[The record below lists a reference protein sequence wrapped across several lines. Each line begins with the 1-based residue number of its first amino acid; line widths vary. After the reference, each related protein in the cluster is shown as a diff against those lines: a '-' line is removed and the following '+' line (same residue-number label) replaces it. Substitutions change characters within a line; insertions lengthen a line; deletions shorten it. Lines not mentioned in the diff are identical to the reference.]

1 MGFGFSHAD
10 ATVAHALGQAR
21 TAVLT
26 GVPLVH
32 AGKDLVAMVNRD
44 HRTFGQGV
52 QVAIGDNG
60 GHFDDDI
67 GIRVQTG
74 HFQVD
79 PDQVLRVLHVS
90 APRQCCA
97 V

>member
-1 MGFGFSHAD
+1 M
-10 ATVAHALGQAR
+10 
-21 TAVLT
+21 LT

-32 AGKDLVAMVNRD
+32 AGKDFVAVVNGD
-44 HRTFGQGV
+44 HRAFGQGV
-52 QVAIGDNG
+52 QVTVGDDG
-60 GHFDDDI
+60 GHFDDDV
-67 GIRVQTG
+67 GVRVQTG

-79 PDQVLRVLHVS
+79 PDQVLWVLHVS